1 LKEKHSGNFKKPC
14 SKTSLSSQRLPLLID
29 RLVKKTIRVNFG
41 PDHLQKSLIFC
52 HDAGLANR
60 EQSNCFATNFQHN
73 RVNSRK
79 AMLMSTARF
88 HVFLSHNSAD
98 KPAVEELARRLKAE
112 GLEPWFDKWDLILG
126 QPWQQA
132 LEKALDDS
140 DSVAVFIGP
149 SGFGPW
155 QNEEMRVAL
164 AKRVSESKGDFRVI
178 PVLLP
183 GAVRE
188 ERSRIPSFLLA
199 LTWVEFRKSLDEE
212 ETYHRLKSGI
222 TG

>member
-1 LKEKHSGNFKKPC
+1 MTTFYCGDWGRRAAQFNKNFRGFSKKTL
-14 SKTSLSSQRLPLLID
+14 SKTSLSSRRFLILID
-29 RLVKKTIRVNFG
+29 RLVKKSSPIRVNSG
-41 PDHLQKSLIFC
+41 PDHLQKNLIFC
-52 HDAGLANR
+52 HDAGLRNR
-60 EQSNCFATNFQHN
+60 VQPNCFATHFRHN

-79 AMLMSTARF
+79 ATLMSTARF

-112 GLEPWFDKWDLILG
+112 GLEPWFDKWDLIPG

-164 AKRVSESKGDFRVI
+164 AKRVSEGKGDFRVI

-199 LTWVEFRKSLDEE
+199 LT
-212 ETYHRLKSGI
+212 
-222 TG
+222 